1 MKINKFWTALGLVL
15 FITGII
21 DILFYWPTNGEVGV
35 FLVKKSLYVVI
46 GALVIWDNLIKP
58 LRMSKTNKI
67 LKAD

>member
-15 FITGII
+15 FITGIV
-21 DILFYWPTNGEVGV
+21 DLLFYWPTNGEVGV

-67 LKAD
+67 LKVD

>member
-1 MKINKFWTALGLVL
+1 MKINRFWTALGLVL
-15 FITGII
+15 FITGIV
-21 DILFYWPTNGEVGV
+21 DLLFYWPTNGEVGV

-67 LKAD
+67 LKVD

>member
-15 FITGII
+15 FITGIV
-21 DILFYWPTNGEVGV
+21 DLLFYWPTNGEVGI
-35 FLVKKSLYVVI
+35 FLVKKSLYIVI

>member
-15 FITGII
+15 FITGVI
-21 DILFYWPTNGEVGV
+21 DLLFYWPTNGEVGI

>member
-15 FITGII
+15 FITGIV
-21 DILFYWPTNGEVGV
+21 DLLFYWPTNGEVGI